1 MQYAESQA
9 TPSLPTLSDQCYL
22 LETGEATTGPL
33 QSLVLDYLLLN
44 EGDAYWVDAAGH
56 ARADTLARIAPSN
69 RLLERIN
76 VARGFTAYQHAAL
89 VNRVTDFV
97 DEETGIVV
105 APAVDAMYRSDDI
118 RGPDSEAMLRT
129 TVERLST
136 LCQSHGTPVILTCRQ
151 RDDLSAS
158 VAEHVEDVIRCE
170 STQFGPRFVGDGFE
184 TLVYPTGD
192 GYVQTTLAFWKH
204 VLTTRAETNGAT
216 AEVAHGAY

>member
-9 TPSLPTLSDQCYL
+9 TPSLPTLGDQCYL

-33 QSLVLDYLLLN
+33 QSLVLDHLLLN

-56 ARADTLARIAPSN
+56 AQADTLARIAPSN

-97 DEETGIVV
+97 DKDTSIVV
-105 APAVDAMYRSDDI
+105 APDVDAMYRSDDI
-118 RGPDSEAMLRT
+118 RGPDPETMLRT
-129 TVERLST
+129 AVERLST
-136 LCQSHGTPVILTCRQ
+136 LCQSHGIPVILTCRQ

-184 TLVYPTGD
+184 TLVYSTGD

-204 VLTTRAETNGAT
+204 VLTTRAETNGAIV
-216 AEVAHGAY
+216 EVAHGAN